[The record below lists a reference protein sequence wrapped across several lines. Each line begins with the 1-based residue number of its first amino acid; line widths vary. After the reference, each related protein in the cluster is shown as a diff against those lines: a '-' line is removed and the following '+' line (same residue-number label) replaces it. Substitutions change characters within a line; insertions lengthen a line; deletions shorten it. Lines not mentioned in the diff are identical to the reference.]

1 MKAYSKAGCYQNKE
15 EILLKDNKMK
25 TSFLVTFLATIFL
38 STTIFVSASSNKST
52 QIEVPMEK
60 LSINYI
66 SDVVFSQP
74 SIYGYPNFPLQMDIL
89 KPNSK
94 DSLPA
99 VVFITGGGFMA
110 ANKDS
115 YLQQR
120 LDIAEA
126 GYVVASIDYRV
137 TPQSSFPAPLEDV
150 KSAIRFL
157 RANASKY
164 GIDSDKIGVMGD
176 SAGGYLA
183 AFAGT
188 TNHLKDFDK
197 GEYLNQSSDV
207 QAVIDLYG
215 LSDLT
220 KIGYGYSE
228 EVQNMHKS
236 PSSPEAMLVNGPAV
250 FGPGGSIFDDVE
262 KAAKANP
269 ITYVTNDDPP
279 FLIMHGDKDTLVSP
293 NQTEI
298 LHNAL
303 VAKGVDSTHYVV
315 KGAGHGGEQ
324 WAQPKIINI
333 MIEFLD
339 KNLKG
344 KIN

>member
-1 MKAYSKAGCYQNKE
+1 MKAKK
-15 EILLKDNKMK
+15 II
-25 TSFLVTFLATIFL
+25 TSFLITLLVTVFL
-38 STTIFVSASSNKST
+38 STTIFVGASSNKST
-52 QIEVPMEK
+52 QIEVPIEK

-74 SIYGYPNFPLQMDIL
+74 SINGYPNFPLQMDIL
-89 KPNSK
+89 KPNSN
-94 DSLPA
+94 DSFPA
-99 VVFITGGGFMA
+99 VVFVTGGGFMV
-110 ANKDS
+110 ANKDN

-120 LDIAEA
+120 VDIAEA

-137 TPQSSFPAPLEDV
+137 TPQSTFPAPLEDV
-150 KSAIRFL
+150 KSAIRYL

-164 GIDSDKIGVMGD
+164 GINSDKIAVMGS

-183 AFAGT
+183 ALAGT

-220 KIGYGYSE
+220 KVGYGYSE

-236 PSSPEAMLVNGPAV
+236 PSAPEAMLVNGPAV
-250 FGPGGSIFDDVE
+250 FGPGGSILDDVE

-269 ITYVTNDDPP
+269 ITYVNKDNPP

-298 LHNAL
+298 LHDAL

-315 KGAGHGGEQ
+315 KGAGHGGEH
-324 WAQPKIINI
+324 WDQPKVVNI
-333 MIEFLD
+333 MIDFLD
-339 KNLKG
+339 KTLKG